1 MRITGACLE
10 FFYMKTFDICLH
22 YIEQS
27 EKRLWNGSCR
37 RSGRCVLTTGQ
48 SRGALVTFPVGAVV
62 PPSPDDC

>member
-1 MRITGACLE
+1 
-10 FFYMKTFDICLH
+10 MKTFDICLH

-37 RSGRCVLTTGQ
+37 RSGPCVLTTGQ